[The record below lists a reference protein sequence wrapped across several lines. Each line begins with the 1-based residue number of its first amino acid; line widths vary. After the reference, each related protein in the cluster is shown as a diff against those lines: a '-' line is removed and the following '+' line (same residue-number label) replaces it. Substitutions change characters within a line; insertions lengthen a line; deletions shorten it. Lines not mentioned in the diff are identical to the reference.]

1 MYIFAFY
8 LFFFQLFFCNYILR
22 STKDVLSV
30 ISLSLSSNDQ
40 CPRLTYALIQGVSE
54 IGALILT
61 GNRTHKKEQL
71 SL

>member
-22 STKDVLSV
+22 STKDELSV
-30 ISLSLSSNDQ
+30 ISLSSNDQ
-40 CPRLTYALIQGVSE
+40 CPRLTYVLIQGVSE
-54 IGALILT
+54 TGALILT
-61 GNRTHKKEQL
+61 GNRTHQKEQL